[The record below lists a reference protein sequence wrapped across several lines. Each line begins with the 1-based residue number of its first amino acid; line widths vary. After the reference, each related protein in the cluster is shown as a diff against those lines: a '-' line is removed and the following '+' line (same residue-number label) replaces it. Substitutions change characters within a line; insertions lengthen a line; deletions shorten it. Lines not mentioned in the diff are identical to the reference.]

1 MRKKF
6 VVRALCTMLLTLSAP
21 VAAQQS
27 KKVFRI
33 GYLSAT
39 DRTSD
44 APRASAIRLA
54 LHELGYIEGDNIN
67 IEYRHAGGKAPATR
81 ACGRVGGSQS

>member
-1 MRKKF
+1 MGKSF
-6 VVRALCTMLLTLSAP
+6 FGFTISPLPSALSLLCAALFALCSSAE
-21 VAAQQS
+21 AQQP

-39 DRTSD
+39 DRASD

-54 LHELGYIEGDNIN
+54 LRELGYIEGDNIN
-67 IEYRHAGGKAPATR
+67 IEYRHAEGKPR
-81 ACGRVGGSQS
+81 